1 MSRKRRTPRLIP
13 GAMAVAILLSSRAG
27 VGEPVVLRHAAREC
41 EVALEVQP
49 SDRQP
54 SLRLR
59 PACKLSLESTRAALA
74 AMLPEAL
81 NDAPAA
87 GAISL
92 FMGRVEEY
100 PWLSGGL
107 ADAALVSPRWD
118 ARRGRLRDGDQGINA
133 FVAEL
138 LRADARLQTLIP
150 GWALRS
156 VSVEKVLVGPSEQY
170 APMAT
175 RRGDAPFDAMF
186 WLRCDHAP

>member
-1 MSRKRRTPRLIP
+1 MPRKRRTPRLIP
-13 GAMAVAILLSSRAG
+13 GAMAVAILLSARAG
-27 VGEPVVLRHAAREC
+27 GAEPVVLRHAASEC

-54 SLRLR
+54 GLRLR
-59 PACKLSLESTRAALA
+59 PACKLGLESTRAALA

-118 ARRGRLRDGDQGINA
+118 ARHGRLREGDQGINA
-133 FVAEL
+133 FVAGL
-138 LRADARLQTLIP
+138 LRADPRLQTLLP
-150 GWALRS
+150 GWTLRS

-170 APMAT
+170 APMAS

-186 WLRCDHAP
+186 WLRYQPAP

>member
-1 MSRKRRTPRLIP
+1 MRRIRRTPRLIL
-13 GAMAVAILLSSRAG
+13 GATVAAVLLAARPSAG
-27 VGEPVVLRHAAREC
+27 DPVVLRHAAREC
-41 EVALEVQP
+41 EVALEVLP
-49 SDRQP
+49 ADRQP

-59 PACKLSLESTRAALA
+59 PACNLSLESTRAALA
-74 AMLPEAL
+74 AMLPRAL
-81 NDAPAA
+81 EDAPAA

-118 ARRGRLRDGDQGINA
+118 GRHGELRDGDQGINA

-138 LRADARLQTLIP
+138 LRADPRLQTLIP
-150 GWALRS
+150 GWTLRS

-170 APMAT
+170 APMAS
-175 RRGDAPFDAMF
+175 RRGNAPFDAMF
-186 WLRCDHAP
+186 WLRYEPAP

>member
-1 MSRKRRTPRLIP
+1 MPRKRRTPRLIP

-49 SDRQP
+49 PDRQP

-59 PACKLSLESTRAALA
+59 PACKLGLESTRAALA

-107 ADAALVSPRWD
+107 VDAALVSPRWD
-118 ARRGRLRDGDQGINA
+118 ARHGRLRDGDQGINA

-138 LRADARLQTLIP
+138 LRADPRLQTLIP

-156 VSVEKVLVGPSEQY
+156 VSVEKVLVGPSEKY
-170 APMAT
+170 APTAT
-175 RRGDAPFDAMF
+175 LKGNAPFDAMF
-186 WLRCDHAP
+186 WLRCEPAP

>member
-1 MSRKRRTPRLIP
+1 MSRKRRTPRLIS
-13 GAMAVAILLSSRAG
+13 GAMVVAILLSARAG
-27 VGEPVVLRHAAREC
+27 GGEPVVLRHAAREC

-49 SDRQP
+49 GDQQP

-59 PACKLSLESTRAALA
+59 PACKLSLESTHAALA

-81 NDAPAA
+81 SDAPAA

-107 ADAALVSPRWD
+107 VDAALVSPRWD
-118 ARRGRLRDGDQGINA
+118 ARHGRLRDGDQGINA
-133 FVAEL
+133 FVGEL
-138 LRADARLQTLIP
+138 LRADRRLQALLP
-150 GWALRS
+150 GWTLRS

-170 APMAT
+170 APTAALS
-175 RRGDAPFDAMF
+175 GNAPFDAMF
-186 WLRCDHAP
+186 WLRYEPAP